1 MNMRSKLVDEPIV
14 KMLLTKKYAKS
25 NLKFTDSN
33 SKNEF
38 YLNGFKRYLTTIRN
52 SSKYFKS
59 RNFVVSVDK
68 NNLKDFSNS
77 MFVFIDEIANSL
89 YITDGITLLHYI
101 IEHSKDINYIGDSNK
116 SYLLI
121 RKNDIV
127 DLVKESAS
135 GIIEYNKAIAH
146 LFEIGRDEDQYKI
159 GA

>member
-25 NLKFTDSN
+25 NLTFTDSN

-38 YLNGFKRYLTTIRN
+38 YLNGFKRYLRIIRN

-68 NNLKDFSNS
+68 NNLKEFSNS
-77 MFVFIDEIANSL
+77 MFVFIDEIADSL
-89 YITDGITLLHYI
+89 YITDGITLIQYI
-101 IEHSKDINYIGDSNK
+101 IEHSADINYTGDSNK

-121 RKNDIV
+121 QKKDVV
-127 DLVKESAS
+127 DLVKERAS
-135 GIIEYNKAIAH
+135 GIIEYDKAVAR
-146 LFEIGRDEDQYKI
+146 LFEVGRDENKFNI